1 MFFIYEFLVL
11 IFILLSPFTFLIR
24 TLYGKEDPKSIL
36 EKFCIYSNNEK
47 YKKTIWIHG
56 ASVGEI
62 LSIIPIIKLYENSNK
77 IKKILLTSSTTSS
90 ASIISK
96 FNFKKTTHA
105 YLPIDL
111 NYLNN
116 KFIRYWK
123 PQIAIFVD
131 SEIWPNMFKNLKLN
145 KIPIILLNARITNKS
160 FNRWK
165 MFPNFSKEIF
175 NKISIALPQ
184 NIETSKYLK
193 NLGVKKIKIVGN
205 LKYFGQK
212 NKVYKNLNKIN
223 KKRLV
228 FCAAST
234 HYNEELIIGKVHKE
248 LKSKYENLL
257 TIIIPRHI
265 NRSNSIINSLENIGL
280 NIVSRSSNKKVN
292 NRTDIYLVDTYGETT
307 KFYGLSNITFV
318 GGSLI
323 DHGGQNPL
331 EPARLGNYII
341 HGRNIQNF
349 KEVYNMLSSL
359 KVSSKINNVLDIKK
373 IIIRKIKYKQS
384 PKVKKKLNKIGSN
397 ILKNNLIEI
406 NKFL

>member
-11 IFILLSPFTFLIR
+11 IFILLSPFTFFIR
-24 TLYGKEDPKSIL
+24 ILYGKENQKSIL
-36 EKFCIYSNNEK
+36 EKFCIYSNKDK

-62 LSIIPIIKLYENSNK
+62 LSIIPIIKLYEKNNK

-90 ASIISK
+90 ASIVSK
-96 FNFKKTTHA
+96 FKFKKTTHA

-145 KIPIILLNARITNKS
+145 KVPIILLNARITKKS

-205 LKYFGQK
+205 LKYFGKK
-212 NKVYKNLNKIN
+212 NKEYENLNKIYKN
-223 KKRLV
+223 RLV

-234 HYNEELIIGKVHKE
+234 HHNEELIIGKVHKE
-248 LKSKYENLL
+248 LKSKYENFL
-257 TIIIPRHI
+257 TIIIPRHVD
-265 NRSNSIINSLENIGL
+265 RSNSIINSLENIGL

-292 NRTDIYLVDTYGETT
+292 NRTDIYLVDTYGEATR
-307 KFYGLSNITFV
+307 FYGLSNITFV

-359 KVSSKINNVLDIKK
+359 KISSKINNVLDLKK
-373 IIIRKIKYKQS
+373 IIIKKIKYKQS
-384 PKVKKKLNKIGSN
+384 PKVKKKLNTLGSN